1 MSWFPAN
8 AAKSSLNG
16 KKEMNCRLIYIL
28 LITCCAGTT
37 FARPIMVHDS
47 ARSTEPVVITEP
59 FESAHTTVGYG
70 DITYRGAITW
80 QLKNGKVDNSYSM
93 FGADNNCAILED
105 NGGTIAAE
113 AASLTSEKIQ
123 GLREVRCK
131 LKRSSASSKTQIG
144 IYISKD
150 QNKWFD
156 ITNMYSITLTW
167 DKGTM
172 TCTKSEMN
180 DNLIPTSA
188 SSTYTFSIALPRDT
202 DVYVRWTAYNA
213 KNQYAFIDDVELV
226 THPWVY
232 SQHEEEIPDYTRS
245 TDADHQI
252 GIVCWPQAV
261 HKNDYAGATFYE
273 VAYRVG
279 TADQPTDFVASEVE
293 GLEAG
298 MPYIYIASGSAIT
311 ADGHGEAVTVAQHR
325 NGLYGALT
333 KIDNPEILGNK
344 WVLYQN
350 ELWQIAPS
358 SSASIKANS
367 GYIDMTEVPEE
378 NTFTPVPG
386 RKYRS
391 LSGHGIVTAE
401 REIIASMNRNK
412 VLLDGELVII
422 KDGQRYDILG
432 RNRR

>member
-1 MSWFPAN
+1 
-8 AAKSSLNG
+8 
-16 KKEMNCRLIYIL
+16 MNRKVLYVL
-28 LITCCAGTT
+28 LMVCCAGTM
-37 FARPIMVHDS
+37 FARPIMVRDS

-59 FESAHTTVGYG
+59 FESVYATIGYG

-80 QLKNGKVDNSYSM
+80 QLKSGNVTSSYSM
-93 FGADNNCAILED
+93 FGAGNNCAILKD
-105 NGGTIAAE
+105 NGQIAAAT

-131 LKRSSASSKTQIG
+131 MKRSSALSSMT
-144 IYISKD
+144 IYISAD
-150 QNKWFD
+150 QNKWLD
-156 ITNMYSITLTW
+156 ITDKYPITVIW
-167 DKGTM
+167 DGGSANFSK
-172 TCTKSEMN
+172 KDLN
-180 DNLIPTSA
+180 DKVGGLIPTST
-188 SSTYTFSIALPRDT
+188 SSTYTFSITLPRDT
-202 DVYVRWTAYNA
+202 DVYVRWIACDA
-213 KNQYAFIDDVELV
+213 KDQYAFIDDVELV
-226 THPWVY
+226 TYPWVY
-232 SQHEEEIPDYTRS
+232 SQHEEDIPDYTRS

-261 HKNDYAGATFYE
+261 YKNDYAGATFYE

-279 TADQPTDFVASEVE
+279 TADQPTDFVVSEVE
-293 GLEAG
+293 DLEAG
-298 MPYIYIASGSAIT
+298 VPYLYIASGSAIT
-311 ADGHGEAVTVAQHR
+311 ADGHGESVATAQHR

-344 WVLYQN
+344 WVLFQN

-386 RKYRS
+386 RQYRS
-391 LSGHGIVTAE
+391 ISGHGFVADE
-401 REIIASMNRNK
+401 REVRMPTNK
-412 VLLDGELVII
+412 NKILLDGEVVII
-422 KDGQRYDILG
+422 RDGQRYDILG

>member
-1 MSWFPAN
+1 
-8 AAKSSLNG
+8 
-16 KKEMNCRLIYIL
+16 MNHKVLYVL
-28 LITCCAGTT
+28 LMVCCTGTT
-37 FARPIMVHDS
+37 FARPVVVRDS
-47 ARSTEPVVITEP
+47 ARAEEPVVITES
-59 FESAHTTVGYG
+59 FVSAQSGMGYG
-70 DITYRGAITW
+70 DRSYTGAITW

-167 DKGTM
+167 DGGTM
-172 TCTKSEMN
+172 TCSKSEMN
-180 DNLIPTSA
+180 ELYIPTSA
-188 SSTYTFSIALPRDT
+188 SPTYTFSIALPRDT

-279 TADQPTDFVASEVE
+279 TADQPTDFVVSEVE
-293 GLEAG
+293 DLEAG
-298 MPYIYIASGSAIT
+298 MPYLYIASGSAIT
-311 ADGHGEAVTVAQHR
+311 ADGNGESVTTAQHR

-333 KIDNPEILGNK
+333 KIENSEMLGNK
-344 WVLYQN
+344 WVLFQN
-350 ELWQIAPS
+350 ELWQIAPTS
-358 SSASIKANS
+358 TASIKANS

-386 RKYRS
+386 RQYRS

-401 REIIASMNRNK
+401 RKIIASMNRNK

-422 KDGQRYDILG
+422 KDGQQYDILG